1 MDNSMNK
8 EAYKKEIVCLDIKY
22 LDMEGNVE
30 IGQIEVNK
38 LIKDKTI
45 GVFNDLFNIG
55 FNIHKIAKAN
65 SREDRDIILLNET
78 TGWNWRYV
86 LGTEVLSKHSFGMA
100 IDLNP
105 RINPAIPSKMQEIYI
120 LGETKG
126 VIDEKV
132 VNIFKKWGF
141 SWGGEI
147 FNKFW
152 DSHHF
157 EVIL

>member
-86 LGTEVLSKHSFGMA
+86 LGTE
-100 IDLNP
+100 
-105 RINPAIPSKMQEIYI
+105 E
-120 LGETKG
+120 
-126 VIDEKV
+126 
-132 VNIFKKWGF
+132 
-141 SWGGEI
+141 
-147 FNKFW
+147 
-152 DSHHF
+152 
-157 EVIL
+157 